1 MNDTETR
8 DFEHWAA
15 EWRSTPSEPSDPL
28 PAIRARFRRYVAL
41 AVANWLIGLFMVVA
55 TTLLAWGSGRPELTA
70 AAIFT
75 WGFAI
80 LATTVDLI
88 YRRGTWSATDRSIRD
103 FLELARRRLVAQ
115 LRGIRFGFNLLAL
128 EVLFFCVWIPWT
140 LSARSDAGV
149 WDYLRAFGFLGAMV
163 VVFTLGLGAMRK
175 TRQRQLEQ
183 LDSVRGS
190 LEPGTGG

>member
-1 MNDTETR
+1 MSDAETR
-8 DFEHWAA
+8 DFENWAA
-15 EWRSTPSEPSDPL
+15 EWRSTPPASGDPI

-88 YRRGTWSATDRSIRD
+88 YRRGTWSATSRSIRD

-128 EVLFFCVWIPWT
+128 EVLFFCVWIPWA
-140 LSARSDAGV
+140 LSGRADAGV
-149 WDYLRAFGFLGAMV
+149 WDYVRAFGFLGAMV
-163 VVFTLGLGAMRK
+163 VVFTLGLGAMYK
-175 TRQRQLEQ
+175 TRRRQIEQ
-183 LDSVRGS
+183 LDRVRAAVG
-190 LEPGTGG
+190 